1 MPRTTGLKIVI
12 TNQVALNTGDGAILS
27 GLIFILKRAFGD
39 SIALSVVDRHGSVSR
54 RYYPEIEFRQAYP
67 FEPGKSLHRRAL
79 SRIATLKPILRL
91 IERLARS
98 KSGDWLLPRSARNNL
113 DEYRSADLVVSTGG
127 TYLVEHYRL
136 EVKFLQLALA
146 LSSGTPTVMFTQ
158 SLGPFRKP
166 ANRRAVAELLPG
178 MALVLLRDRRSLENL
193 TEAGASTNNARV
205 VPDAAFALAKVE
217 QLSARQSRRDGD
229 GLRVAV
235 SVRSWRFPNHPAPDA
250 ASRNY
255 RQSIREIVALLVRT
269 HGAQVTFLSTCQGVS
284 EYEYDDSAVAL
295 EIVRDLPADVAAAV
309 TVDGDFHHPEAL
321 RDMLGEFDFVVA
333 TRMHVGILSLC
344 AGTPVL
350 PIAYEFKTR
359 ELFEG
364 LGLGE
369 WVLDIDTLQP
379 AESAARADSF
389 VASLDRVC
397 TQMIPRVIEQYE
409 GALAVVPDLV
419 RIVAKGGR

>member
-1 MPRTTGLKIVI
+1 MPPTTGPKIVI

-27 GLIFILKRAFGD
+27 GLIVILKRAFGD
-39 SIALSVVDRHGSVSR
+39 SIRLSVVDRHGSLAR

-67 FEPGKSLHRRAL
+67 FEPGKRLLRRAL

-91 IERLARS
+91 IERLARA

-166 ANRRAVAELLPG
+166 ANRRAVAELLPR

-193 TEAGASTNNARV
+193 ADAGASTDNARV

-217 QLSARQSRRDGD
+217 QLLAGQSRRGGD

-235 SVRSWRFPNHPAPDA
+235 SVRSWKFPNHPAPEA

-255 RQSIREIVALLVRT
+255 RQSISEIVALLVRT
-269 HGAQVTFLSTCQGVS
+269 HGARVTFLSTCQGVA
-284 EYEYDDSAVAL
+284 EYEYDDSAVAR
-295 EIVRDLPADVAAAV
+295 EIADDLPADVAAAV

-333 TRMHVGILSLC
+333 TRMHIGILSLC

-369 WVLDIDTLQP
+369 WVLDIDSLQP
-379 AESAARADSF
+379 AESAARADKF
-389 VASLDRVC
+389 VASLDRVR
-397 TQMIPRVIEQYE
+397 TKMIPRVIEQYE

-419 RIVAKGGR
+419 RIVSKGGR